1 MCIRDSYYTDKKL
14 CGVGI
19 SIGLSRLFYKLN
31 EMGLIEA
38 KKKTTAEV

>member
-1 MCIRDSYYTDKKL
+1 MKILADYYTDKKL

-31 EMGLIEA
+31 EMD
-38 KKKTTAEV
+38 